1 MRGHVI
7 IGGSAILAAL
17 ALAGP
22 SALAGGVVNQGYPN
36 STTPP
41 AAQGQVAGASLAAAT
56 HKVAAPPSQSHLTGA
71 LPFTGVQLGV
81 VVLVGILLV
90 GGGLLLW
97 SSGKE
102 RHTV

>member
-7 IGGSAILAAL
+7 IGGGAILAAL

-22 SALAGGVVNQGYPN
+22 SALAGGVVTQGYPS
-36 STTPP
+36 STAPP
-41 AAQGQVAGASLAAAT
+41 AAQGHVAGASLAASI
-56 HKVAAPPSQSHLTGA
+56 HKVAAPPNQSHVTGA
-71 LPFTGVQLGV
+71 LPFTGMQLGV
-81 VVLVGILLV
+81 VVLVGIVLL
-90 GGGLLLW
+90 GCGLLLW